1 MTIKILGISGS
12 GSKRSYHKS
21 LLGAAR
27 EHVPGN
33 ATLETYDVSSFPLFN
48 KDLESDMPTAVR
60 EFKKRIREAD
70 AILIATP
77 EYNFSI
83 SAVLKNA
90 LEWGNRSADDN
101 SWEGKPAAIMSASTS
116 PRGGVRAQLH
126 LRQIMLDLNMY
137 PINRPQL
144 MVANAQ
150 EKFDVNLKLSDARTR
165 ETLQDLLVVLV
176 EWTKKLQANPATN
189 HS

>member
-1 MTIKILGISGS
+1 MTTKILGISGS
-12 GSKRSYHKS
+12 GSKRSFNKS
-21 LLGAAR
+21 LLDTAR
-27 EHVPGN
+27 ELVPGN
-33 ATLETYDVSSFPLFN
+33 ATLETHDVSSLPLFN
-48 KDLESDMPTAVR
+48 KDLEYEMPAVVR
-60 EFKKRIREAD
+60 EFKKRIREAN

-90 LEWGNRSADDN
+90 LEWGNRPEDDN

-126 LRQIMLDLNMY
+126 LRQIMLDLDMY

-144 MVANAQ
+144 MVGNAQ
-150 EKFDVNLKLSDARTR
+150 EKFDVNLKLTDTPTR
-165 ETLQDLLVVLV
+165 ETLRDLLVSLI
-176 EWTKKLQANPATN
+176 EWTQKLQANPGTN